1 MLKGITVQALTV
13 HADCWC
19 SWLNYK
25 CGHLLWESRKEIQEI
40 HGNYTQHIQEDCKS
54 RSAPLYLPAVIYPYV
69 MGYITPF
76 LMHIWELGKQFSED
90 ECYCSS
96 SSVGIE
102 RHQCCLE
109 LETVVW
115 KAALEREA
123 AVHWPCASIV
133 VSLRSRA
140 ANISVL
146 PLLFSYKDTITHTL
160 ESYTSTN
167 WQCYFTRI
175 LTLKELD

>member
-1 MLKGITVQALTV
+1 MLPRTVAAHTRYSTDLKGKYSEQLFCVKGITVQALTV

-25 CGHLLWESRKEIQEI
+25 RGHLLWESRKEIQEI
-40 HGNYTQHIQEDCKS
+40 HGNHTQHVQEDYKS
-54 RSAPLYLPAVIYPYV
+54 RSAPLYLPAVIYPSV
-69 MGYITPF
+69 MGYIMPF
-76 LMHIWELGKQFSED
+76 LMHIWELRKQFSKN

-115 KAALEREA
+115 KAALEKEA
-123 AVHWPCASIV
+123 AVHWHSPV
-133 VSLRSRA
+133 
-140 ANISVL
+140 
-146 PLLFSYKDTITHTL
+146 P
-160 ESYTSTN
+160 
-167 WQCYFTRI
+167 Q
-175 LTLKELD
+175 